1 MKNCTLCPTC
11 RPFARRMKFGRTAAR
26 VLATLAL
33 GAALTACGDGDGG
46 MEPEPSIEG
55 TWTLNQA
62 ALGIDASGGM
72 AFSQSGGT
80 SGLSNPDVIATYTTS
95 GTTIS
100 MTDTSGASSCDIT
113 QIGVYTYTVNA
124 ASLSFQV
131 QSDVCDGR
139 RDSLTAGTWSR
150 E

>member
-1 MKNCTLCPTC
+1 
-11 RPFARRMKFGRTAAR
+11 
-26 VLATLAL
+26 
-33 GAALTACGDGDGG
+33 
-46 MEPEPSIEG
+46 MEPEPSIVG
-55 TWTLNQA
+55 TWTLNKA

-80 SGLSNPDVIATYTTS
+80 SGLTTPDVTATYTTS

-100 MTDTSGASSCDIT
+100 ITDTVGTSSCDIT
-113 QIGVYTYTVNA
+113 QIGVYTYTVSA

-131 QSDVCDGR
+131 QSDACDGR
-139 RDSLTAGTWSR
+139 PDSLTTGTWSR

>member
-1 MKNCTLCPTC
+1 MS
-11 RPFARRMKFGRTAAR
+11 AAR

-46 MEPEPSIEG
+46 TEPEPSIVG

-62 ALGIDASGGM
+62 AVGIDASGGM
-72 AFSQSGGT
+72 VFSFSGGT
-80 SGLSNPDVIATYTTS
+80 SGLSNPDVVATYTTS

-100 MTDTSGASSCDIT
+100 ITDTGVGSSCDVT
-113 QIGVYTYTVNA
+113 QIGVYTFTVSA
-124 ASLSFQV
+124 PSLSFQV
-131 QSDVCDGR
+131 QNDACVGR
-139 RDSLTAGTWSR
+139 RDALTSGTWSR

>member
-1 MKNCTLCPTC
+1 MS
-11 RPFARRMKFGRTAAR
+11 AAR

-46 MEPEPSIEG
+46 MEPEPSIVG

-62 ALGIDASGGM
+62 AVRIDASGGM
-72 AFSQSGGT
+72 VSTKSGGT
-80 SGLSNPDVIATYTTS
+80 SGLSNPDAIGTYTTS

-100 MTDTSGASSCDIT
+100 IIETSNGCDST
-113 QIGVYTYTVNA
+113 SIGVYTYTVSA

-131 QSDVCDGR
+131 QSDVCVTR

>member
-1 MKNCTLCPTC
+1 MSAT
-11 RPFARRMKFGRTAAR
+11 R
-26 VLATLAL
+26 VLATVAL
-33 GAALTACGDGDGG
+33 CAAFTACGDGGVD
-46 MEPEPSIEG
+46 PEPSIVG

-62 ALGIDASGGM
+62 AVGIDASGGIV
-72 AFSQSGGT
+72 FSQSGGT
-80 SGLSNPDVIATYTTS
+80 SGLSNPDAIGTYTTS

-100 MTDTSGASSCDIT
+100 ITETSGGCDIT
-113 QIGVYTYTVNA
+113 QIGVYTYTVSA

>member
-1 MKNCTLCPTC
+1 MS
-11 RPFARRMKFGRTAAR
+11 AAR

-46 MEPEPSIEG
+46 MEPEPSIVG

-62 ALGIDASGGM
+62 AMGIDASGGM
-72 AFSQSGGT
+72 VVSLSGGT

-100 MTDTSGASSCDIT
+100 ITDTSGASSCDIIQMGIIYESAET
-113 QIGVYTYTVNA
+113 RYNG
-124 ASLSFQV
+124 
-131 QSDVCDGR
+131 
-139 RDSLTAGTWSR
+139 
-150 E
+150 